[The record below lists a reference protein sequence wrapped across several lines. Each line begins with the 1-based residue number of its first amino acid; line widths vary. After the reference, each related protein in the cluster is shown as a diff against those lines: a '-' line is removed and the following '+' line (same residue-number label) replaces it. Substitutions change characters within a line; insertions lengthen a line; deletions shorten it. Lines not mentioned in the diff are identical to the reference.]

1 MLTCVNYT
9 RWDSTI
15 KSFCILSSVNVS
27 VNIKV
32 NVCSDEAMILP
43 GRLKECRWLR
53 LRTINSSQAAVI
65 CRCDISIVKVRR
77 CRCCRMHS
85 SHSRGLSRA
94 AALCHRLRPR
104 LLFRFWL
111 LWSDSRDQTSRDHGS
126 ARPRSAWKWRSCG
139 CWECLCKAES
149 DLTLFSVLNCWN
161 LWGFADLLSH
171 KEDEAAVWGRGLIW
185 VFVLYEESGFGVQ
198 LWLWKL

>member
-1 MLTCVNYT
+1 MEQLYFLELINIMLTCVNYT

-15 KSFCILSSVNVS
+15 KSFCSLSSVNVS

-53 LRTINSSQAAVI
+53 LRTINSSQAVVI

-111 LWSDSRDQTSRDHGS
+111 LWSDFARSRLRASTIGL
-126 ARPRSAWKWRSCG
+126 
-139 CWECLCKAES
+139 EV
-149 DLTLFSVLNCWN
+149 TLVW
-161 LWGFADLLSH
+161 LL
-171 KEDEAAVWGRGLIW
+171 GM
-185 VFVLYEESGFGVQ
+185 FV
-198 LWLWKL
+198 

>member
-1 MLTCVNYT
+1 MHNFSHFQSCMVTVKSLNRSKLHQHLSYGTTLFLELLNIMLTCVNYT

-32 NVCSDEAMILP
+32 NICSDEAMILP

-53 LRTINSSQAAVI
+53 LRTINSSQAVVI
-65 CRCDISIVKVRR
+65 CQCDISIVKVRR

-111 LWSDSRDQTSRDHGS
+111 LWSDFARSRLRAS
-126 ARPRSAWKWRSCG
+126 
-139 CWECLCKAES
+139 
-149 DLTLFSVLNCWN
+149 TLGLEVTLVW
-161 LWGFADLLSH
+161 LL
-171 KEDEAAVWGRGLIW
+171 GM
-185 VFVLYEESGFGVQ
+185 FV
-198 LWLWKL
+198 